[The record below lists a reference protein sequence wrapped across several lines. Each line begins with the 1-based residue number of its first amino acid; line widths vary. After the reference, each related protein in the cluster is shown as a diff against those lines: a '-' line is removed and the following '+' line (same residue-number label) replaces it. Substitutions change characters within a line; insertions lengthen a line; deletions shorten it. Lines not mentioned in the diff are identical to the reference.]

1 VSAPG
6 IRIRQNGSSR
16 LEQWL
21 GKTNRNTKIRT
32 AKTFDDREC
41 HANHLPLTID
51 ERSSRAAG
59 SGLRI
64 VDNFVRKNVADMAL
78 GNQRANEFAAEEF
91 VDNLSRFSARGLGDV
106 VRGIFTRAREKDR
119 KSTRLN
125 SSHRTISYAVF
136 CLKKKI

>member
-1 VSAPG
+1 M
-6 IRIRQNGSSR
+6 RRRQIGPSR

-51 ERSSRAAG
+51 ERASRAAG

-64 VDNFVRKNVADMAL
+64 VDNFVRKNVADMPL
-78 GNQRANEFAAEEF
+78 CNQRANEFAAEKF
-91 VDNLSRFSARGLGDV
+91 LDNLSRVSARGLADV
-106 VRGIFTRAREKDR
+106 VRRTFTRA
-119 KSTRLN
+119 
-125 SSHRTISYAVF
+125 
-136 CLKKKI
+136 